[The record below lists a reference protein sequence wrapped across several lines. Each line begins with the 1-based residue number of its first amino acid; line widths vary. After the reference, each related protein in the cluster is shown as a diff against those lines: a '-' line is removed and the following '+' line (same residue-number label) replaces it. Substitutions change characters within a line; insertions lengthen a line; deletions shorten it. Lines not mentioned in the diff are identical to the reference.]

1 MYLPSS
7 IHDVA
12 VAILHG
18 VFDVHREVIETVDL
32 EGLADAAKEEQ
43 YLHIDW
49 LAARTDRSSNGVK
62 ETKITSTDIRHA
74 GIAVGNSAVQSLVI
88 EFLLGFIESLC
99 ASVRLDPD
107 LTVLS
112 NVCESAS
119 LGVHDRNLGV
129 DWHHTR
135 ILQQKR
141 SGVGIRVHGVDKTL
155 TEAAQVEP

>member
-1 MYLPSS
+1 M
-7 IHDVA
+7 
-12 VAILHG
+12 AILHG
-18 VFDVHREVIETVDL
+18 IFNVHREVIETVDL
-32 EGLADAAKEEQ
+32 ESLADAAKEEQ

-49 LAARTDRSSNGVK
+49 LAARTDRSSNGVE

-74 GIAVGNSAVQSLVI
+74 GIAVGNSAVQPLGI
-88 EFLLGFIESLC
+88 EVLLGFIESLC

-112 NVCESAS
+112 NMCESAG
-119 LGVHDRNLGV
+119 LRVHDRNLGV
-129 DWHHTR
+129 DWYHTR

-141 SGVGIRVHGVDKTL
+141 GRVRIRVHGVYKTL